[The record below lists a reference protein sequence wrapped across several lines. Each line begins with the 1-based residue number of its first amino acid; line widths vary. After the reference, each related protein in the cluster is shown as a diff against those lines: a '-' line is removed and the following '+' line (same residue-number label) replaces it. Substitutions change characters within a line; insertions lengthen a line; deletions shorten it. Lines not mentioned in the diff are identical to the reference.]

1 MVGQVPETQYAR
13 TTDGAYLAFQV
24 VGEGPDELVMAANM
38 VPVDSIWESPELAD
52 AVHRLAQRM
61 RVVLYDPRGF
71 GASDALPHDR
81 VLGSEELMS
90 DVGAVL
96 DAATSG
102 RVFLF
107 KTDNVAPYVLLAA
120 TMPDRVA
127 GLILFNSYARLRW
140 APDYPIG
147 IPDRLLSR
155 FMEAV
160 EANDRESALEVMCR
174 PRLGDEDFRRW
185 FLGAFRRGVSPRA
198 AMAMVPQDF
207 STDVRDVLP
216 LVQVPTLVVQTAE
229 NPYVRAAHGQFLV
242 DRIPGARYVQLPGE
256 AHNLAATDVDAVV
269 DEVLEFV
276 TGAPVGRRI
285 DRAFAVVLF
294 SDIVDSTRA
303 AVRMGDHRWKG
314 LLDRHDALVERQL
327 SRFGGR
333 LIKTTGD
340 GFVATFDGPARAV
353 ACAIAVRDGLRRLGL
368 DIRVGMHAGEVE
380 SRGDDVTGVAVH
392 IAARVQAHARPG
404 QVLTTQTI
412 VDLVA
417 GSGLAFDELPEE
429 AELKGVPGRWRLHAV
444 TA

>member
-1 MVGQVPETQYAR
+1 MVGHVPETQYAR
-13 TTDGAYLAFQV
+13 TADGAYLAFQI
-24 VGEGPDELVMAANM
+24 VGEGPDELAMTANT
-38 VPVDSIWESPELAD
+38 VPVDSVWENPELAD
-52 AVHRLAQRM
+52 AVHRLAQKM

-81 VLGSEELMS
+81 VLGPEELMS

-107 KTDNVAPYVLLAA
+107 KTDNVAPHVLLAA

-127 GLILFNSYARLRW
+127 GLIFFNAYARLRR
-140 APDYPIG
+140 ASDYPIG
-147 IPDRLLSR
+147 MPDRLLSR
-155 FMEAV
+155 YIDAV

-185 FLGAFRRGVSPRA
+185 FLAAFRRGVSPRA

-207 STDVRDVLP
+207 ATDVRDVLP

-229 NPYVRAAHGQFLV
+229 NPYVRPAHGQFLV
-242 DRIPGARYVQLPGE
+242 DRIPGSRYVQVPGE
-256 AHNLAATDVDAVV
+256 AHNLAATDVDVVV

-276 TGAPVGRRI
+276 TGAPTGRRI
-285 DRAFAVVLF
+285 DRVFAVVLF
-294 SDIVDSTRA
+294 SDIVESTPA

-314 LLDRHDALVERQL
+314 LLDQHDALVQRQL

-353 ACAIAVRDGLRRLGL
+353 TCAIAIRDGLRRLGL
-368 DIRVGMHAGEVE
+368 DIRVGIHAGEVE

-392 IAARVQAHARPG
+392 IAARVQTQARPG
-404 QVLTTQTI
+404 QVLATQTI
-412 VDLVA
+412 VDLVT
-417 GSGLAFDELPEE
+417 GSGLAFDAFPEE
-429 AELKGVPGRWRLHAV
+429 IELKGIPGRWRLHAV
-444 TA
+444 TV